1 MYKTLIV
8 VISLAIIAILVIV
21 FNKKTNFEVTSP
33 DITPNTMLNIK
44 QVYSHN
50 GCKGQNIAPR
60 LLWSNAPKETKS
72 FAIICHDPDAPHAN
86 GWYHWL
92 MINIPAD
99 VSEITSGVVPAGAT
113 TTINDFK
120 NFEYD
125 GPCPPK
131 SHGIHRYNFTVYA
144 LDAAQLDIA
153 PQTLPTEVEKRVE
166 AHSIAKSTITGLYE
180 RK

>member
-1 MYKTLIV
+1 
-8 VISLAIIAILVIV
+8 
-21 FNKKTNFEVTSP
+21 
-33 DITPNTMLNIK
+33 
-44 QVYSHN
+44 
-50 GCKGQNIAPR
+50 
-60 LLWSNAPKETKS
+60 
-72 FAIICHDPDAPHAN
+72 
-86 GWYHWL
+86 

-131 SHGIHRYNFTVYA
+131 GHGIHRYNFTVYA